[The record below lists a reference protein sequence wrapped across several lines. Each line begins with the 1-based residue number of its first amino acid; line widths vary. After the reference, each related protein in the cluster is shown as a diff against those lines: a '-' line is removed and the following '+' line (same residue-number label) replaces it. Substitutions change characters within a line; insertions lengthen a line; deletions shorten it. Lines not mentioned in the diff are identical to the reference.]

1 MAYSECLQRRARII
15 KNRYFATACHG
26 VTLHPVKNAD
36 YPMKTTKTILSMALA
51 VYFLL
56 AFLCVLM
63 TYFGVNLF
71 LGGMHAYA

>member
-1 MAYSECLQRRARII
+1 
-15 KNRYFATACHG
+15 
-26 VTLHPVKNAD
+26 
-36 YPMKTTKTILSMALA
+36 MKTTKTILSLALA
-51 VYFLL
+51 AYFLL

>member
-1 MAYSECLQRRARII
+1 MKIGILPLLASS
-15 KNRYFATACHG
+15 
-26 VTLHPVKNAD
+26 KNAD
-36 YPMKTTKTILSMALA
+36 YPMKTTKIILSMALA

-63 TYFGVNLF
+63 TYFGVNLV

>member
-1 MAYSECLQRRARII
+1 MIAEESPDNQKSVFCHCLSRG
-15 KNRYFATACHG
+15 NFASS
-26 VTLHPVKNAD
+26 KNAD
-36 YPMKTTKTILSMALA
+36 YPMKTTKTILSLALA